1 MDKPKPLKHWTILI
15 SPMTQHLDSTLLKQY
30 KHVFALTPT
39 DMVGVHKEVI
49 EHKLMIKQGE
59 KEIMQKK
66 RLHFEIS

>member
-1 MDKPKPLKHWTILI
+1 
-15 SPMTQHLDSTLLKQY
+15 MTQHLDSTLLKQY